1 MEEILKDLGIS
12 KKTINQMKEICPNIK
27 ELNRNDILQKI
38 EILKNIKCDDFQIR
52 NIISSNALFLDR
64 SNTDIEKLI
73 ALLKDLGF
81 EYLNLLFDGNP
92 NILNLDDFEIKNY
105 INKRKNNG
113 ELLEDIVDDMSSNL
127 FIFEEI

>member
-1 MEEILKDLGIS
+1 MEEILKDLSIS
-12 KKTINQMKEICPNIK
+12 EKTINQMKEICPNIK
-27 ELNRNDILQKI
+27 ELKGDDILKKI
-38 EILKNIKCDDFQIR
+38 EMLKNIKCDDIQIR

>member
-38 EILKNIKCDDFQIR
+38 EILKNIKCDDFQIK

-73 ALLKDLGF
+73 TLLKDFGF
-81 EYLNLLFDGNP
+81 DCLDLLFDGNP
-92 NILNLDDFEIKNY
+92 NILSLSDYEIRDYVNR
-105 INKRKNNG
+105 RKNNG

-127 FIFEEI
+127 FVFEEI